1 MFAFRLVKTNAL
13 EFHAFLKK
21 HADIFKT
28 VAAKHFRLVFR
39 LSEENETLRK
49 DVPSR
54 VVEVIEVKMRH
65 DHGVD
70 VKEALK
76 RNGEVRRRIPLARH
90 TGVREDRI
98 GVLRRKHRV
107 DHEAHAREFDDGKG
121 AADLLEFHGCSLC
134 ANPFWSAK

>member
-1 MFAFRLVKTNAL
+1 MFASGLIETNTLEFDAFFEKHAHVRKTPAAKLRGLFFRL
-13 EFHAFLKK
+13 
-21 HADIFKT
+21 
-28 VAAKHFRLVFR
+28 R
-39 LSEENETLRK
+39 EENEALGENFTR
-49 DVPSR
+49 R

-70 VKEALK
+70 VKETLK
-76 RNGEVRRRIPLARH
+76 RNGEVRRGIPLARH

-134 ANPFWSAK
+134 ASPFRPAK